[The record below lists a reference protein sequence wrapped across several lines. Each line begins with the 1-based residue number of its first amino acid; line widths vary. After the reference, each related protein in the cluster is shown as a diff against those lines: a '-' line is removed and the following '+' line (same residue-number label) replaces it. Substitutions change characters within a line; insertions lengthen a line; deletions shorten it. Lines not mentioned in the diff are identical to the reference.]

1 MVDELK
7 LAPTSREMET
17 SVMIPVDRQEWVNQ
31 LKVWDNQAWEI
42 LLRHHA
48 RDLRRDITI
57 SLRKRQLSTDWVED
71 IQQETWMTV
80 VKEIDRFDWQGE
92 DKFYNW
98 LRSIARHH
106 IQTLNH
112 KVKHNA
118 ISFDEIDDNEVEKGL
133 SLDLFMYVHGL
144 VEDSPENEVALR
156 ESMAALDA
164 ALQRLKPRE
173 REIVMRRLIWRETPR
188 EMAADYGVKPESIS
202 MILARAKDTIQVH
215 MAAMSFHK
223 NRSKT

>member
-1 MVDELK
+1 MSNELK
-7 LAPTSREMET
+7 LAPTSHEVET
-17 SVMIPVDRQEWVNQ
+17 SVMLPIDRQEWVNQ
-31 LKVWDNQAWEI
+31 LKVWDNRAWEI
-42 LLRHHA
+42 LLHNHA

-57 SLRKRQLSTDWVED
+57 SLRKRQLSTDWVDD

-80 VKEIDRFDWQGE
+80 VKEIDKFDWQGE

-98 LRSIARHH
+98 LRSIARYH

-118 ISFDEIDDNEVEKGL
+118 ISFDEIEDNAVENGL

-144 VEDSPENEVALR
+144 VGDSPENEVALR
-156 ESMAALDA
+156 ESMMALDT

-173 REIVMRRLIWRETPR
+173 REIVMRRLIWRETPK

>member
-106 IQTLNH
+106 VQTLNH

>member
-1 MVDELK
+1 MTHELN
-7 LAPTSREMET
+7 LAPASHEIET
-17 SVMIPVDRQEWVNQ
+17 SVMMPIDRQEWVNQ
-31 LKVWDNQAWEI
+31 LKVWDNRAWEI
-42 LLRHHA
+42 LLQHHA

-80 VKEIDRFDWQGE
+80 VKEIDKFDWQGE

-118 ISFDEIDDNEVEKGL
+118 ISFDEIEDNAVENGL

-144 VEDSPENEVALR
+144 VGESPENEVAMR
-156 ESMAALDA
+156 ESMVALDA

-173 REIVMRRLIWRETPR
+173 REIVMRRLIWRETPK

>member
-1 MVDELK
+1 MTHELK
-7 LAPTSREMET
+7 LAPTSHEIET
-17 SVMIPVDRQEWVNQ
+17 SVMMPLDRQEWVNQ
-31 LKVWDNQAWEI
+31 LKVWDNRAWEI
-42 LLRHHA
+42 LLHHHA

-57 SLRKRQLSTDWVED
+57 SLRKRQLSTDWVDD

-80 VKEIDRFDWQGE
+80 VKEIDKFDWQGE
-92 DKFYNW
+92 GKFYNW

-144 VEDSPENEVALR
+144 VEDSPENEVAMR
-156 ESMAALDA
+156 ESMAALDT

-173 REIVMRRLIWRETPR
+173 REIVMRRLIWRETPKQ
-188 EMAADYGVKPESIS
+188 MAADYGVKPESIS